1 MLVTRRYLEKRLAD
15 QRTYWKAA
23 THAVATVCAV
33 SIKQSANRDA
43 LLAELKNLV
52 ANGVGELPDEQAS
65 DPQKYRDAVSIVLQA
80 IIGGVEASKP

>member
-1 MLVTRRYLEKRLAD
+1 MFVTKRYLEKRLAD

-23 THAVATVCAV
+23 THALATTCAV
-33 SIKQSANRDA
+33 SIKRSANRDV

-52 ANGVGELPDEQAS
+52 ANGVGELPDEQS
-65 DPQKYRDAVSIVLQA
+65 GDPQKYRDAVSIVLQA